1 MSIPSLEAMCTS
13 VCIKQSLPLN
23 NLPAK
28 LKNGIKNMEIQKLT
42 GRYRVMS
49 SVGHITECGSPDM
62 WNRYKDNFTDPRF
75 GDIAVIKSSS
85 LATGQLR
92 LKHFSVY
99 DDQQSYTSSTA
110 RYNFNTWKYEYYEND
125 EKYFHIYYYSDN
137 GFFKDVLVTDKASG
151 KQELL
156 QTSLTLSKSSK
167 CCILKHQ
174 LEIDGCCISVD
185 HMLNST
191 PNDKQRIEDFDTEDE
206 EIEDEGGIGGWQNHM
221 I

>member
-1 MSIPSLEAMCTS
+1 
-13 VCIKQSLPLN
+13 
-23 NLPAK
+23 
-28 LKNGIKNMEIQKLT
+28 
-42 GRYRVMS
+42 MS

-62 WNRYKDNFTDPRF
+62 WNRYKQYFTDPSF
-75 GDIAVIKSSS
+75 GDIAVIKSSR
-85 LATGQLR
+85 LVPGQLR

-110 RYNFNTWKYEYYEND
+110 RYNFNTWKYEYYENH
-125 EKYFHIYYYSDN
+125 EKLSHTFHYSEN
-137 GFFKDVLVTDKASG
+137 GFFQDVLVTNKSSG

-156 QTSLTLSKSSK
+156 QTSLTLSKSLK

-174 LEIDGCCISVD
+174 LDIDGCCIWVD
-185 HMLNST
+185 HMLKST
-191 PNDKQRIEDFDTEDE
+191 PNEKHRIEDFDTEDE